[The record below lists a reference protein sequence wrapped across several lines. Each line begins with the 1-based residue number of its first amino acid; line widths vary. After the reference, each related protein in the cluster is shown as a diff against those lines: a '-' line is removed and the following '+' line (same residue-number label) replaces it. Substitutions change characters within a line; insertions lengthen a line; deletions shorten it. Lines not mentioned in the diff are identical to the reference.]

1 MQHALSQVLG
11 LAFCRRNRRPAEP
24 GLLTRPGVCVPGLDE
39 GAGVSGC
46 EQSGYALYGG
56 DGFAPNLGPAYREA
70 PLAHLAL

>member
-1 MQHALSQVLG
+1 M
-11 LAFCRRNRRPAEP
+11 
-24 GLLTRPGVCVPGLDE
+24 TRPGVCVPGLDE